1 MRALSRLRVVV
12 LLNTSAG
19 TIERQGDTTLRQVLM
34 SAFDKHGISAVMEFL
49 PGAQLRSAAEQTR
62 QRVVLGE
69 LDAIVVG
76 GGDGSIRTV
85 ASALVGSD
93 VPLGIIPLGTLN
105 HFARD
110 LRIPTLAD
118 RAVAVIA
125 SGEKRYLDVGEVNG
139 RSSSTTHPSGS
150 IRIWCSNASGEGA
163 ESGLQNGRP
172 SHWPCRA

>member
-1 MRALSRLRVVV
+1 MRALSQLRVVV

-93 VPLGIIPLGTLN
+93 VPLDSSP
-105 HFARD
+105 
-110 LRIPTLAD
+110 
-118 RAVAVIA
+118 
-125 SGEKRYLDVGEVNG
+125 KDV
-139 RSSSTTHPSGS
+139 
-150 IRIWCSNASGEGA
+150 
-163 ESGLQNGRP
+163 
-172 SHWPCRA
+172 